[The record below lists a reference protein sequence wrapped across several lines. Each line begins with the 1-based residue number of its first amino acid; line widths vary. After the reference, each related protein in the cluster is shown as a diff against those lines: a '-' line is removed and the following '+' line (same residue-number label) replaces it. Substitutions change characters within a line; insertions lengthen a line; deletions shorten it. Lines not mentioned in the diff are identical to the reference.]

1 MLFSALKSRRYR
13 RYWFGSM
20 GTVGASQLMIMAQGW
35 LIFELSGS
43 PMDLGILGAA
53 VSGPAIVV
61 LFFGGIL
68 ALFSEVVGSY
78 RWSEARLSVR
88 AAPSKA
94 LWVFRRRA
102 EG

>member
-1 MLFSALKSRRYR
+1 
-13 RYWFGSM
+13 M

-68 ALFSEVVGSY
+68 AEEQKSL
-78 RWSEARLSVR
+78 
-88 AAPSKA
+88 
-94 LWVFRRRA
+94 
-102 EG
+102 

>member
-1 MLFSALKSRRYR
+1 
-13 RYWFGSM
+13 M

-61 LFFGGIL
+61 LLFGGIL
-68 ALFSEVVGSY
+68 ADRFD
-78 RWSEARLSVR
+78 
-88 AAPSKA
+88 
-94 LWVFRRRA
+94 RR
-102 EG
+102 

>member
-1 MLFSALKSRRYR
+1 
-13 RYWFGSM
+13 M

-61 LFFGGIL
+61 LLFGGIL
-68 ALFSEVVGSY
+68 ADRVDRRYMLMTTS
-78 RWSEARLSVR
+78 LIT
-88 AAPSKA
+88 AALLLVQA
-94 LWVFRRRA
+94 LLD
-102 EG
+102 